1 MVAWSPTSISLVLR
15 TNAFRA
21 MKCRPFPIGS
31 NDLSHVV
38 GPTVALTGIRPRSA
52 RCDSSSVIQL
62 GTTM

>member
-31 NDLSHVV
+31 NDVSHVV
-38 GPTVALTGIRPRSA
+38 GPTVALTGIA
-52 RCDSSSVIQL
+52 EV
-62 GTTM
+62 GF